1 MANLLVL
8 GTQWGDEGKGKIVDL
23 LTPAFDIVARYQG
36 GHNAGHTVY
45 LGGKKIVLHLI
56 PSGIL
61 HPGKLCVIG
70 NGIVFSP
77 RAFLEE
83 LDQLRAF
90 GATVDERRVAVSKNA
105 HLNMPYHPLLE
116 RASEDRRGEKKIGTT
131 CRGIGPCYEDKV
143 ARRGIRVGDF
153 LDLSVLGDKI
163 RTNVRE
169 KNAELA
175 LLGIPRLDAEKIFE
189 EYADYA
195 SRISPYVKD
204 ISFLLAQQMKTG
216 KSVLFE
222 GAQGALLD
230 IDHGT
235 YPYVTS
241 SNSTAGGV
249 STGLGVG
256 PDRIQAVLGVTKA
269 YTTRVGS
276 GPFPT
281 ELFDERG
288 KLLAARGDEFGAT
301 TGRPRRCGWFDAPA
315 VSYACRVNG
324 ISKLALTKPDVLEEL
339 DEVMVCVG
347 YTYKGEA
354 LKSYPS
360 ESWVLEKVVPQYRRV
375 PGWRNSVHRAT
386 EYNALP
392 QAFKDYLKLIEDLS
406 EAKVAVIS
414 TGFERE
420 NTILLDKELGGIVD
434 LENLLTVPRR
444 DD

>member
-90 GATVDERRVAVSKNA
+90 GASVDERRVALSKNA
-105 HLNMPYHPLLE
+105 HLIMPYHPLLE
-116 RASEDRRGEKKIGTT
+116 RAAEDRRGEKKIGTT
-131 CRGIGPCYEDKV
+131 CRGIGPCYEDKM

-153 LDLSVLGDKI
+153 LDLSVLEDKV
-163 RTNVRE
+163 RTNVQE
-169 KNAELA
+169 KNGELGF
-175 LLGIPRLDAEKIFE
+175 LGIPLLDPEKVFE

-195 SRISPYVKD
+195 SRIHPYIKD
-204 ISFLLAQQMKTG
+204 ISGLLAEEMKTG

-222 GAQGALLD
+222 GAQGVLLD

-256 PDRIQAVLGVTKA
+256 PDKVHAVLGVTKA

-288 KLLAARGDEFGAT
+288 KRLAARGDEFGAT
-301 TGRPRRCGWFDAPA
+301 TGRPRRCGWFDALA
-315 VSYACRVNG
+315 VSYACRLNG
-324 ISKLALTKPDVLEEL
+324 ISRLALTKPDVLEEL

-347 YTYKGEA
+347 YAYKGET
-354 LKSYPS
+354 LKSFPT
-360 ESWVLEKVVPQYRRV
+360 ESWVLEKVVPRYRRV
-375 PGWRNSVHRAT
+375 PGWRNAVHRAT
-386 EYNALP
+386 GYDALP
-392 QAFKDYLKLIEDLS
+392 QAFKDYLRLIEDLT

-414 TGFERE
+414 TGIERE
-420 NTILLDKELGGIVD
+420 NTILLDRELAGIVD
-434 LENLLTVPRR
+434 LEKLR
-444 DD
+444 